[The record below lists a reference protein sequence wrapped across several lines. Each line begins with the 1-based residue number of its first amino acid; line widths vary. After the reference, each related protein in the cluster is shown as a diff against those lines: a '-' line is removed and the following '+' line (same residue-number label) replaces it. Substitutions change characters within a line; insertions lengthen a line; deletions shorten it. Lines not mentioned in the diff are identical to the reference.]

1 MNYVTLIPDKT
12 KEELLLNKTAQ
23 RKKEKSLRF
32 DDVIHDVQSDALRSD
47 IKEPIVKQKVKDFPK
62 IVLVDSFMSK
72 CNEGSAIRK

>member
-1 MNYVTLIPDKT
+1 M
-12 KEELLLNKTAQ
+12 NKTAQ

-32 DDVIHDVQSDALRSD
+32 DDVIHDVQSDALRLD
-47 IKEPIVKQKVKDFPK
+47 IKEPIVKLMNKKKDFPK